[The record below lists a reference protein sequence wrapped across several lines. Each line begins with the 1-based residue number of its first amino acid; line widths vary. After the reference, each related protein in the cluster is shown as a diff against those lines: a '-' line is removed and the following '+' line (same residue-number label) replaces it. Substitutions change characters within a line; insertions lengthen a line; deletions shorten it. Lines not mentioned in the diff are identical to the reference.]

1 MVINIGDIYWLHTE
15 SEDEIPHPHVII
27 FTDDQHTLFAM
38 YALTTNMKK
47 ISIPGNILLD
57 VDEGNLPKQSIVEV
71 GKVSTADKSQLG
83 EYIGSLSE
91 KRVKQIVSGII
102 QQIVYFTPYP
112 NTI

>member
-27 FTDDQHTLFAM
+27 FTDDQHTLFVM

-57 VDEGNLPKQSIVEV
+57 VDEGNLPDQSIVEV

>member
-1 MVINIGDIYWLHTE
+1 
-15 SEDEIPHPHVII
+15 
-27 FTDDQHTLFAM
+27 
-38 YALTTNMKK
+38 
-47 ISIPGNILLD
+47 
-57 VDEGNLPKQSIVEV
+57 LPKQSIVEV